1 MYTSIFVDYINI
13 LMVRGFVEDPAHEE
27 MNLPWFRNITLLDK
41 MTLLSKLM
49 LLDKLTTADVVML
62 GA

>member
-1 MYTSIFVDYINI
+1 
-13 LMVRGFVEDPAHEE
+13 MVRGFVEDPAHEE